1 MSFTTV
7 SPVEAGGSWLEVD
20 PEYVPNLLSFPPVS
34 PVDKGGSWL
43 EFDHP
48 RPPSSGW
55 SVGMIQW

>member
-1 MSFTTV
+1 MSFSAV
-7 SPVEAGGSWLEVD
+7 SPVEKGGSWLEVD
-20 PEYVPNLLSFPPVS
+20 PEYTPGLQSFPPIS
-34 PVDKGGSWL
+34 PVENGGSWL